1 MRGFGLARL
10 DMLVLAGSARPV
22 TPRRSPMR
30 PTPQLLIEERRTAQT
45 HTHTPLHPLL
55 YLEAAAGSGKNIIL
69 YLAMSIYTVYCI
81 LYCILYTIQS
91 RHKVYIS
98 LLFALFASCIVHS

>member
-1 MRGFGLARL
+1 
-10 DMLVLAGSARPV
+10 MLVLAGSARPV

-30 PTPQLLIEERRTAQT
+30 PTPQLLIEERRTAKT

-69 YLAMSIYTVYCI
+69 YYLAMSIYTVY
-81 LYCILYTIQS
+81 
-91 RHKVYIS
+91 
-98 LLFALFASCIVHS
+98 

>member
-45 HTHTPLHPLL
+45 HTHTPLYIL
-55 YLEAAAGSGKNIIL
+55 YFTLKLQQDPKKNIIL

-81 LYCILYTIQS
+81 LYTVYYTI
-91 RHKVYIS
+91 
-98 LLFALFASCIVHS
+98 